1 MKKLRQ
7 YTRPFALSLLV
18 LFFSLTAHHNAV
30 AVGAYTP
37 SPYTNYKPYDH
48 QFEEGA
54 FPGIVAGVYFVAIG
68 VAAVGAFA
76 IGAVNG
82 WHEAAGHVRIS
93 EVAFLDNDYNSQEFS
108 QFDN

>member
-30 AVGAYTP
+30 AVGSYTT
-37 SPYTNYKPYDH
+37 SSYSSTNTINS
-48 QFEEGA
+48 ELEA
-54 FPGIVAGVYFVAIG
+54 VAPGIVAGVYFVAIG
-68 VAAVGAFA
+68 VVAVGAFA
-76 IGAVNG
+76 IGFVNG
-82 WHEAAGHVRIS
+82 WNEAAGATRS
-93 EVAFLDNDYNSQEFS
+93 PEVAFMDNDYNSHEFS